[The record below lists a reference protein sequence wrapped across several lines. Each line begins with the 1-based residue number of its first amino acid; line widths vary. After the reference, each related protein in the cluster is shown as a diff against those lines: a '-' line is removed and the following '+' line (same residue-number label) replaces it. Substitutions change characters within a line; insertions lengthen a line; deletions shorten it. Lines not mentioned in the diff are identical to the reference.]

1 MRITQNIVEVCS
13 CAGMDISSIAFYA
26 SVYIYIYISVMVTK
40 LKQYL
45 EVVVISAG
53 LQEQQ

>member
-26 SVYIYIYISVMVTK
+26 SVYIYISVMVTK